1 MKIRPLK
8 LFRRGLAFGAQFL
21 PVGGEF
27 VGKLLEPKDGGNV
40 KKFIRERFKEQS
52 TKAALANLLILIGS
66 AFGFTVLDP
75 EMAFGLATGLFALVN
90 LVLALK
96 VDK

>member
-27 VGKLLEPKDGGNV
+27 VGKLVKPNGGNV
-40 KKFIRERFKEQS
+40 KDFIRKRFKEQS
-52 TKAALANLLILIGS
+52 TKAALANLLTLVGS

-75 EMAFGLATGLFALVN
+75 ETALQLAGGLFALVN
-90 LVLALK
+90 VVLALK